1 MPMFPYQKFKSSLTL
16 PKIIGGISKTLAIA
30 NQLIPLYKQTMPM
43 IKNAQSIIQKVNLS
57 SKKAINNSTIPTKK
71 AEANSS
77 QPQFFL

>member
-1 MPMFPYQKFKSSLTL
+1 MFPYQIFKSPLTL
-16 PKIIGGISKTLAIA
+16 PKIIGDISKTLAIA